1 MCCADAGDARAG
13 VELASPAPA
22 ESSAAS
28 GAASDTNPS
37 GGAGG
42 GDPFASLL
50 DAVDERMAATLAANH
65 RGPDTEPL
73 CAEAAVTWNVN
84 VGGTPQPYAPD
95 IGAALASTA
104 ATSSAG
110 ASSGDAM
117 DAFLFEESRR
127 QLAAV
132 QLHPAMWGPGSSL
145 SPRQPPQQPV
155 MAPVFRAAQPP
166 EPNLIDL

>member
-1 MCCADAGDARAG
+1 MPCADAGDARAG

-22 ESSAAS
+22 ESSTA

-37 GGAGG
+37 GAGG

-50 DAVDERMAATLAANH
+50 DAVDERMAATLAANN

-73 CAEAAVTWNVN
+73 CAEAAVTWSVPT
-84 VGGTPQPYAPD
+84 GGTPQPYAPD

-104 ATSSAG
+104 PAG
-110 ASSGDAM
+110 ASSGPGDAM

-145 SPRQPPQQPV
+145 SPRPSPQLPV
-155 MAPVFRAAQPP
+155 MAPVFKAAQPP